1 MTNVSIAVPD
11 ITLKLDIEGVILSA
25 SVSNTI
31 SDEPDTAW
39 QGRNWVDTVQ
49 DLGGDKVRRM
59 LADAEAHGV
68 SSFRQVNQQFP
79 SGLELP
85 IEYTTVRLAERS
97 GFVAVGKNLQAMAD
111 LQSRLIAA
119 QQAMERDYWKLRD
132 VETRYRHLFDASSE
146 AVLVITPS
154 DMRIAEA
161 NPAAIRALG
170 LTPVGTEI
178 IPELS
183 PQERQ
188 SFQDMLALVRETGKA
203 PGMLVH
209 LGQERSPWMVRASLM
224 AFEAG
229 PAYLLQLTSTMAPA
243 TEEEETNGHSSLIE
257 TMVQRSPEAF
267 AILDKT
273 GTVLQANRAFLDLAQ
288 LGVEGA
294 ARGQSLGRWLARP
307 GADANILLNNVR
319 RHGSVR
325 SFTTTFNGELGTDA
339 QVEISAVG
347 DRDEDAEF
355 FGISLHDIS
364 QRLTGSPTAGSL
376 DKVLEPFS
384 AQIGSTPLKTL
395 IKTTVGTVERHY
407 VESALEITDGNRTAA
422 AEILGLS
429 RQSLYAKLNR
439 YGLNGNGQSVP
450 EPEDE

>member
-1 MTNVSIAVPD
+1 MTNVSIAGPD
-11 ITLKLDIEGVILSA
+11 ITLQLDIEGIILSA
-25 SVSNTI
+25 SISNAI
-31 SDEPDTAW
+31 SEEPDLAW
-39 QGRNWVDTVQ
+39 QGRNWADTVQ
-49 DLGGDKVRRM
+49 DLGGDKVRKM
-59 LADAEAHGV
+59 LADASAHGV

-85 IEYTTVRLAERS
+85 IEYTTVRLTGQS

-154 DMRIAEA
+154 DMRVAEA

-183 PQERQ
+183 EHERQ
-188 SFQDMLALVRETGKA
+188 SFQDMLALVRENGKA

-209 LGQERSPWMVRASLM
+209 LGQERRPWMVRASLM
-224 AFEAG
+224 AFDAG
-229 PAYLLQLTSTMAPA
+229 PVYLLQLTSTTAPV
-243 TEEEETNGHSSLIE
+243 EDNPDPQSSLVESII
-257 TMVQRSPEAF
+257 QRSPDAF
-267 AILDKT
+267 AVLDKT
-273 GTVLQANRAFLDLAQ
+273 GTILQANRAFLDMAQ

-307 GADANILLNNVR
+307 GADANILLDSVR

-347 DRDEDAEF
+347 DRDENAEF
-355 FGISLHDIS
+355 FGVSLHDINH
-364 QRLTGSPTAGSL
+364 RPMNNLTAGNL

-395 IKTTVGTVERHY
+395 VKTTVGTVERHY
-407 VESALEITDGNRTAA
+407 VESALELTDGNRTAA

-439 YGLNGNGQSVP
+439 YGLNGSGQS
-450 EPEDE
+450 EPKPNDE